1 MIQVL
6 SFKNPLQV
14 NMCTNC
20 EMKQEKLDPPIKLT
34 PRNKKGKANEI
45 DDYIGKKLLEFRSKY
60 NLTQADVAKKL
71 DVSTQQYQKYENG
84 DNRLSLSKFLH
95 LSRSVAFPLK
105 DFIDGYIEESVN
117 AGLSDNAQKSLDAL
131 DDENVEIV
139 KDTADIMKAY
149 HSIDDPEKRKNFVKA
164 VKEMAKALK

>member
-1 MIQVL
+1 
-6 SFKNPLQV
+6 
-14 NMCTNC
+14 
-20 EMKQEKLDPPIKLT
+20 MKQQPLT
-34 PRNKKGKANEI
+34 PQSSNTKSKKGKANEI

-60 NLTQADVAKKL
+60 NLTQADVARKL

-105 DFIDGYIEESVN
+105 DFIDGYVQDSMQT
-117 AGLSDNAQKSLDAL
+117 GLSDNAQAAL
-131 DDENVEIV
+131 TEMSEMDVEV
-139 KDTADIMKAY
+139 SKDTSEIIRAY
-149 HSIDDPEKRKNFVKA
+149 HTIDDLEKRKSFVKA